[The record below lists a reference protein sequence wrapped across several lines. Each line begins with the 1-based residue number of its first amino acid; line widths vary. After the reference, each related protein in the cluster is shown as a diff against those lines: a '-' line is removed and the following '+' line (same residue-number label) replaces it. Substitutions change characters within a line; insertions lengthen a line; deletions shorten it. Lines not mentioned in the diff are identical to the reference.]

1 MSQLLP
7 CPSCGR
13 HHRLC
18 EPVCPFCGGELP
30 PCSAASATK
39 PRDRM
44 SRAVLVAAG
53 AALLG
58 TAECQTTVIPPY
70 GIPPHPQTP
79 DASTDAGDV
88 GNARI
93 ASDTNA
99 HDTGNSVPDGADV
112 GEGDAK

>member
-7 CPSCGR
+7 CAHCSR
-13 HHRLC
+13 HHRVC
-18 EPVCPFCGGELP
+18 ERVCPFCGGALP
-30 PCSAASATK
+30 GCEAASETT
-39 PRDRM
+39 RRGRM
-44 SRAVLVAAG
+44 NRAMLVAAG

-88 GNARI
+88 GNAGI

-99 HDTGNSVPDGADV
+99 HNTGNSVPDGADV